1 MHTRVAIVTGASSGI
16 GEATAIKAAL
26 AYFTDAAGVELARD
40 RIAVVKVTPGLTTTG
55 FERNIRES
63 GAGVSFEKL
72 LAKASLPKA
81 VPAERVA
88 ERIWR
93 VVQRGKS
100 LRAGPLRD
108 RVMTVAGRLFPRLV
122 NRLLVAATRRYT
134 SPEGTPTDADVGHD
148 LRALGLTAGS
158 VAAVTTAIVTWLC
171 LRHHRRAV

>member
-1 MHTRVAIVTGASSGI
+1 MLQSEQSPDLQRRHLAMHTRVAIVTGASSGI

-108 RVMTVAGRLFPRLV
+108 RVCVAGRCSDWSIGYSWRQPDAIRHLRRRPTPMSGTTYA
-122 NRLLVAATRRYT
+122 LLA
-134 SPEGTPTDADVGHD
+134 
-148 LRALGLTAGS
+148 
-158 VAAVTTAIVTWLC
+158 
-171 LRHHRRAV
+171 